1 MKKKLLAVALC
12 VCTVF
17 SVAGCKEKDKDKKTE
32 TKYEL
37 GQYKGIEVDSSLKT
51 VEKDKV
57 DEYLE
62 SELNY
67 HSKDEEKK
75 EGVLEKDGKAKI
87 TYKSTVDGKE
97 YKSSTGYLI
106 TLNDK
111 GFNVDGV
118 VDELIGKSVGEKLSL
133 DLKLDEDFSDTTVAG
148 KDIHFDI
155 TIEAK
160 VVTIV
165 PEFTDEFVK
174 EKYGY
179 LGLNNKDEFLKFLEE
194 DIYISQIYSEVWDEI
209 MNNLKMESYD
219 SDKLSQLK
227 TDLEEYE
234 EYQIYMTYGVSI
246 DDYLKSMGMD
256 KDKYSELVEESAKE
270 YMKQEILVDA
280 IAEAENITVT
290 DELYDQKILE
300 YAKAYGFETVEE
312 FESNYSDMTRDD
324 FEYTILS
331 ELVIKKVCENV
342 KFVDGLGLRSE
353 KETAT
358 EGATGESTTG
368 EATTGEEETTK

>member
-118 VDELIGKSVGEKLSL
+118 VDALIGKSVGEKLSL
-133 DLKLDEDFSDTTVAG
+133 DLKLDKDFSDTTVAG

-209 MNNLKMESYD
+209 MDNLKMESYD

-358 EGATGESTTG
+358 EEHNRRSYNR
-368 EATTGEEETTK
+368 

>member
-17 SVAGCKEKDKDKKTE
+17 SVAGCKEKDKKTE

-51 VEKDKV
+51 VEKKKV
-57 DEYLE
+57 DEYLN
-62 SELNY
+62 SELDY

-97 YKSSTGYLI
+97 YKSSEGYLI

-118 VDELIGKSVGEKLSL
+118 VDALIGKSVGEKLSL
-133 DLKLDEDFSDTTVAG
+133 DLKLAKDFSDTAVAG

-160 VVTIV
+160 VITVV

-174 EKYGY
+174 DKYGY
-179 LGLNNKDEFLKFLEE
+179 LGLNNKEEFLKFLEE

-209 MNNLKMESYD
+209 MGNLKMESYD
-219 SDKLSQLK
+219 TDKLNQLK

-234 EYQIYMTYGVSI
+234 EYQIYVTYGMSMEQ
-246 DDYLKSMGMD
+246 YLSAMGMD
-256 KDKYSELVEESAKE
+256 EDKYSELVEESAKE

-280 IAEAENITVT
+280 IAEAEGITVT

-358 EGATGESTTG
+358 EGATGEKTTG

>member
-17 SVAGCKEKDKDKKTE
+17 SVAGCKEKDKKTD

-57 DEYLE
+57 DEYLQ
-62 SELNY
+62 SELEY
-67 HSKDEEKK
+67 HSTDEEKK

-87 TYKSTVDGKE
+87 SYKSTVDGEE
-97 YKSSTGYLI
+97 YKTSEGYLI
-106 TLNDK
+106 TLNDT

-118 VDELIGKSVGEKLSL
+118 VDALIGKNVGDKLSL
-133 DLKLDEDFSDTTVAG
+133 DLKLDEDFGDSTVAG

-160 VVTIV
+160 VVTVV

-179 LGLNNKDEFLKFLEE
+179 LGLATKDEFLKFLEE

-209 MNNLKMESYD
+209 MGNLKMKSYD
-219 SDKLSQLK
+219 SEKLEQLK
-227 TDLEEYE
+227 SDLEEYE
-234 EYQIYMTYGVSI
+234 EYQIYMTYGMDI
-246 DDYLKSMGMD
+246 DAYLEAMGMD
-256 KDKYSELVEESAKE
+256 KEKYSELVEESAKE